1 MDRLNIGRISSK
13 KMDMLQ
19 DLSVDF
25 SQLVKKYIK
34 NLKKLSSK
42 DQKAFGKLFGDFKDG
57 LDDLSTN
64 ESVNE
69 SVNLNEGTR
78 SQVGIIDKG
87 GKIQSAYV
95 HFDGYPSNMK
105 SGIKKHIKNE
115 KDVLKLIKKGGARGI
130 YNDKD
135 IEYYNEKPN
144 PIKGDVKDK
153 KKYVKLAGSNGG
165 AEFVYLYDMRDKK
178 WYFADVYGFGKNLN
192 DLKPLY
198 ESLNEVDTKK
208 ADTIRKSMPGYVGPK
223 FAKKASDEDILAMA
237 DLKDEKAKIYN
248 RYLKDVMGKIS
259 KLQKKYNIKES
270 VNEAEEPEI
279 ITQLRKGGYQTL
291 KDPQTGKKVKI
302 DNYSSSAI
310 VAVYDALKKDKVKEK
325 FANLPLLKMANV
337 AFKAMK

>member
-64 ESVNE
+64 ESV
-69 SVNLNEGTR
+69 
-78 SQVGIIDKG
+78 
-87 GKIQSAYV
+87 
-95 HFDGYPSNMK
+95 
-105 SGIKKHIKNE
+105 
-115 KDVLKLIKKGGARGI
+115 
-130 YNDKD
+130 
-135 IEYYNEKPN
+135 
-144 PIKGDVKDK
+144 
-153 KKYVKLAGSNGG
+153 
-165 AEFVYLYDMRDKK
+165 
-178 WYFADVYGFGKNLN
+178 
-192 DLKPLY
+192 
-198 ESLNEVDTKK
+198 NEVDTKK

-270 VNEAEEPEI
+270 VNEAEEPAI

-325 FANLPLLKMANV
+325 FVNLPLLKMANV

>member
-42 DQKAFGKLFGDFKDG
+42 DQRAFGKLFGDFKDG
-57 LDDLSTN
+57 LDDMSTN

-105 SGIKKHIKNE
+105 PGIKKHIKNE

-135 IEYYNEKPN
+135 IEYYNEKPSPLKGN
-144 PIKGDVKDK
+144 IKDIR
-153 KKYVKLAGSNGG
+153 KYVKLAGSNGG

-178 WYFADVYGFGKNLN
+178 WYFADVFGFGKNLN
-192 DLKPLY
+192 DLKALY

-208 ADTIRKSMPGYVGPK
+208 ANLLRTNMPGYVGTK
-223 FAKKASDEDILAMA
+223 FAKKASDEDLLKMA
-237 DLKDEKAKIYN
+237 DLKDKKAKIHN
-248 RYLKDVMGKIS
+248 RDI
-259 KLQKKYNIKES
+259 
-270 VNEAEEPEI
+270 A
-279 ITQLRKGGYQTL
+279 
-291 KDPQTGKKVKI
+291 
-302 DNYSSSAI
+302 
-310 VAVYDALKKDKVKEK
+310 
-325 FANLPLLKMANV
+325 PLLMAQDKLYKSYKIKSV
-337 AFKAMK
+337 RGIEK